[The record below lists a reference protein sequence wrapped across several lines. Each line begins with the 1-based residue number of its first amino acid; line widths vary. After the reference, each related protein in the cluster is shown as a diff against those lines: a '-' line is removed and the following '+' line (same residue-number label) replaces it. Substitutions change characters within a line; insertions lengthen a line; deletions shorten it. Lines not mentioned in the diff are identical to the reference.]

1 MVRNL
6 SSGALRPLDPDS
18 LLLFCSCGSLNGTVR
33 SRCATSPAS
42 TGTRSDRDT
51 SLCSRNQ

>member
-6 SSGALRPLDPDS
+6 SSGALRPLNPDLFVI
-18 LLLFCSCGSLNGTVR
+18 LLVGSLNGTVR